1 MNRQLFPRFFIRA
14 FLLVMATLLAAGPV
28 AGAETNQVAANASA
42 PSAANASTSTNFLQQ
57 YHEELLSALR
67 AAEKA
72 RVEAEASA
80 KHSAEVMAARLN
92 FIEQSVRAR
101 SEHELE
107 TIKTWNQFMLTIVS
121 VLGGI
126 GVLGILFVAIF
137 LSRALG
143 RVADTATV
151 GRPRPALEAG
161 HSLPMLGAGEL
172 HPGERAS
179 IAEQS
184 SARVLGAIERLQRQ
198 VDDLERLAKAAPAA
212 NDHPQ
217 TGEPKETIAA
227 NGGEPDKSESPKPT
241 RASKTEKAGLLL
253 GKGQAL
259 IYLNQAETALVCFNE
274 ALALDPNN
282 LDALVKRGTAL
293 ERLGRMDEAIE
304 SYDRAIALDQS
315 LTTAYLRKGG
325 VFNRLGRHNEAL
337 ECYEHA
343 LRTQEKAGGVA

>member
-1 MNRQLFPRFFIRA
+1 MRRELFQPFFVRA
-14 FLLVMATLLAAGPV
+14 IPTGLALWFAV
-28 AGAETNQVAANASA
+28 VSVLGAETNGVPANS
-42 PSAANASTSTNFLQQ
+42 STPAGTAGIFVGTNYFQQ
-57 YHEELLSALR
+57 FHEDLLTSLR

-72 RVEAEASA
+72 RVEAEAAA
-80 KHSAEVMAARLN
+80 KHNEELMAARLN
-92 FIEQSVRAR
+92 FLEQSLRAR

-107 TIKTWNQFMLTIVS
+107 TIKTWNQFMLTMVS

-137 LSRALG
+137 LSRALS
-143 RVADTATV
+143 RVADVAAV
-151 GRPRPALEAG
+151 SRPGLPPEPG
-161 HSLPMLGAGEL
+161 HLLPMLGLGETHL
-172 HPGERAS
+172 DRVA

-198 VDDLERLAKAAPAA
+198 IDDLERLAKASPAA
-212 NDHPQ
+212 NDHGQ
-217 TGEPKETIAA
+217 TGEPKETRE
-227 NGGEPDKSESPKPT
+227 EPAHRESPKT
-241 RASKTEKAGLLL
+241 ARALKGEKVGLLL

-259 IYLNQAETALVCFNE
+259 IHLNQADTALVCFEE

-293 ERLGRMDEAIE
+293 ERLGRMDEAIR

-337 ECYEHA
+337 ECYEQA
-343 LRTQEKAGGVA
+343 LRTQERVG

>member
-1 MNRQLFPRFFIRA
+1 MNRELFQRFFIRA
-14 FLLVMATLLAAGPV
+14 FPLGMAMLLAAAPV
-28 AGAETNQVAANASA
+28 AGAETNLIATNASS
-42 PSAANASTSTNFLQQ
+42 PSAANASAGTNFLQQ
-57 YHEELLSALR
+57 YHDELLSALR
-67 AAEKA
+67 SAEKA
-72 RVEAEASA
+72 RVEAEAAA

-121 VLGGI
+121 VLGGL

-137 LSRALG
+137 LSRVLG

-151 GRPRPALEAG
+151 GRPGPALEGG

-172 HPGERAS
+172 HLERAS

-198 VDDLERLAKAAPAA
+198 VGDLERLAKAAPAA
-212 NDHPQ
+212 NDHGQ
-217 TGEPKETIAA
+217 TGESKETIAA
-227 NGGEPDKSESPKPT
+227 NGGEPNKSESPKPT
-241 RASKTEKAGLLL
+241 RASKIEKAGLLL